1 MFKPMRV
8 HTLQHVPF
16 EDLAYIGDWLSHTAH
31 QVSTSQLYNGDN
43 LPQQE
48 DFDALIIMGGP
59 MGIYDDEQH
68 PWLAQER
75 AFIKQS
81 IENNKPVLGVCLG
94 SQFIADALGSKVYPN
109 SQKEI
114 GWFTL
119 EKAKNAHSSA
129 FSNAFPESFTALH
142 WHGDTFDL
150 PESASLLLSSE
161 ACTNQAFSFDDRVV
175 ALQFHLEMTEDSTQA
190 IVTACHDELVLSDT
204 VQSAEQ
210 ILNTKEH
217 YSHLHATMAE
227 LLERLLGST

>member
-16 EDLAYIGDWLSHTAH
+16 EGLAYIGDWLSHTSH
-31 QVSTSQLYNGDN
+31 QVSTSHLYNGDS
-43 LPQQE
+43 LPQQK
-48 DFDALIIMGGP
+48 DFDALIVMGGP
-59 MGIYDDEQH
+59 MGIYDDEQY

-81 IENNKPVLGVCLG
+81 IENSKPVLGVCLG
-94 SQFIADALGSKVYPN
+94 SQFIADALGAKVYPN

-119 EKAKNAHSSA
+119 EKTKNAHSSTFA
-129 FSNAFPESFTALH
+129 NIFPESFTALH

-161 ACTNQAFSFDDRVV
+161 ACKNQAFSFDDRVV
-175 ALQFHLEMTEDSTQA
+175 ALQFHLEMTENSTQA
-190 IVTACHDELVLSDT
+190 IVTACGDELVLSDT
-204 VQSAEQ
+204 VQSAEK

-217 YSHLHATMAE
+217 YTHLHTIMAG
-227 LLERLLGST
+227 LLDSLLHE

>member
-16 EDLAYIGDWLSHTAH
+16 EGLAYIGDWLSHTSH
-31 QVSTSQLYNGDN
+31 QVSTSHLYNDDS

-114 GWFTL
+114 VWFTL

-161 ACTNQAFSFDDRVV
+161 ACKNQAFSFDDRVV
-175 ALQFHLEMTEDSTQA
+175 ALQFHLEMTENSTQA
-190 IVTACHDELVLSDT
+190 IVTACGDELMLSDT

-210 ILNTKEH
+210 ILSTKEH
-217 YSHLHATMAE
+217 YPHLHATMAA
-227 LLERLLGST
+227 LLERLLGRA